1 MKFLL
6 AALLALAVGWELLWA
21 VLGVKP
27 FGPWRHAD
35 LLALGQTAGS
45 VLDVRTAAE
54 YRLFRIPGAQHR
66 PGLLFRPEALDARD
80 PAAPVV
86 VVCMTGHR
94 SPLVAYRL
102 RRRGFQQVYHLTGG
116 MLAWKLTGGPTVS
129 SSAP

>member
-1 MKFLL
+1 MKFFL
-6 AALLALAVGWELLWA
+6 AVLLALAVGWELLWA
-21 VLGVKP
+21 LLGVKP

-45 VLDVRTAAE
+45 VLDVRSAAE

-66 PGLLFRPEALDARD
+66 PGLLFRPEILDARD

-116 MLAWKLTGGPTVS
+116 MLVWKLTGGPTG
-129 SSAP
+129 